1 MIDKKFFQKLKED
14 HLKATDERRQII
26 AVSNDALHNAKR
38 VIFTLHR
45 GETGE
50 AKKKLIEIE
59 KFLQQLEKEFGWE
72 RISEE
77 GSYRAAVEE
86 YVEAKMFYFVM
97 LNEKID
103 KIKEIKLNYGSYL
116 AGLCDL
122 TGELVRRAVN
132 EAAAGNLDEVPKIK
146 KIINEIMAELIEF
159 DMTGYLRTKYDQAK
173 HNLGK
178 IEQIDYEKSSRNLA

>member
-1 MIDKKFFQKLKED
+1 MINEKFFQKLKED
-14 HLKATDERRQII
+14 HRKASNERMQII
-26 AVSNDALHNAKR
+26 GISNDTLHNAKR
-38 VIFTLHR
+38 IIFTLHR

-50 AKKKLIEIE
+50 AKKKLLEIE
-59 KFLQQLEKEFGWE
+59 QVLRQLEKKFGFE

-97 LNEKID
+97 VNKKID
-103 KIKEIKLNYGSYL
+103 RIKEINLNYGSYL
-116 AGLCDL
+116 GGLCDL

-132 EAAAGNLDEVPKIK
+132 EAAAGNLDEVPKMK
-146 KIINEIMAELIEF
+146 KIINDIMAELIEF

-173 HNLGK
+173 HNLGR
-178 IEQIDYEKSSRNLA
+178 IEQIDYEKATRRPV